1 MLESPSWKTISR
13 ATPPRATLARI
24 ARRVGAKLHPSNGQ
38 WNYSTMKD
46 FRTEGRRI
54 RKWYRKGRKTT
65 RRRFGIR
72 RTTKQSPRVRGLRSV
87 WNSKVRKHY
96 KILFGSDKSGGDS
109 LRLQG
114 LWRWRSVALG
124 LRRAGIPVQ
133 SGTVP
138 VERLWSSLVSMFPK
152 SARVISLSWF
162 TLLSNVA
169 FMRFN
174 FRHFHRALTANWTEG
189 DSLLSERME
198 NLAAATRAMQ
208 EDDESLSELFDPFQ
222 H

>member
-1 MLESPSWKTISR
+1 M
-13 ATPPRATLARI
+13 
-24 ARRVGAKLHPSNGQ
+24 
-38 WNYSTMKD
+38 
-46 FRTEGRRI
+46 
-54 RKWYRKGRKTT
+54 
-65 RRRFGIR
+65 
-72 RTTKQSPRVRGLRSV
+72 
-87 WNSKVRKHY
+87 
-96 KILFGSDKSGGDS
+96 
-109 LRLQG
+109 RLQG

-138 VERLWSSLVSMFPK
+138 VERLWSSLVNMFPK
-152 SARVISLSWF
+152 SARVISLPWF

-174 FRHFHRALTANWTEG
+174 FRHFHKALTADWTEG